1 MKITRRYR
9 MRDLPRIVHILD
21 LDPNL
26 SDKIKMYPLPKR
38 IGRVKIKNSVL
49 ISFQHIIM
57 SWDIKTE
64 NDLYSLTCDIYGL
77 NKNKIG
83 KYRLLDFWR
92 LAIEV
97 SETALTTAK
106 MFKALNRD
114 IKDSELKNAMKK
126 VMEGH
131 KTSASTIFAEIMI
144 ASNGAYTQED
154 AAKMSWKL
162 AYDILQRQTIEFDKQ
177 SVQDDIM
184 NKRMKQK

>member
-114 IKDSELKNAMKK
+114 IK
-126 VMEGH
+126 
-131 KTSASTIFAEIMI
+131 I
-144 ASNGAYTQED
+144 AN
-154 AAKMSWKL
+154 
-162 AYDILQRQTIEFDKQ
+162 
-177 SVQDDIM
+177 
-184 NKRMKQK
+184 